1 MGNEMIKLPSVGV
14 NSQPQ
19 NLFTSSSVKTLN
31 KVAQFINEAL
41 IRKVNF
47 DKEKIELLQIPI
59 YV

>member
-14 NSQPQ
+14 NSQLQ

-31 KVAQFINEAL
+31 KVAQFIKKAL

-47 DKEKIELLQIPI
+47 DKEKIELLKISL